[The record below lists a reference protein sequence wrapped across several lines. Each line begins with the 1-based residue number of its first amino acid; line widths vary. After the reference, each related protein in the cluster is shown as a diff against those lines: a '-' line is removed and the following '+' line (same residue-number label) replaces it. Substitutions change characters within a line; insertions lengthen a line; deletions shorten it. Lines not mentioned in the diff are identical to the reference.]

1 MMSLV
6 PSIFGEMDQMDQMF
20 DDMFNFGGYGY
31 GNRVMNTDVKEAENQ
46 YQIEMELPGYN
57 KEDIHADLKDGYL
70 TISAEHI
77 ENKDKKDHKGNY
89 IRRERRYGNC
99 SRSFF
104 VGKDI
109 TEEDIKANFKN
120 GILTLIVPKKEPAKE
135 VEQKKYIAIEG

>member
-6 PSIFGEMDQMDQMF
+6 PSIFKEMDQMDRIF
-20 DDMFNFGGYGY
+20 DDVLNFNSFGF
-31 GNRVMNTDVKEAENQ
+31 GNRLMNTDVKEVEDH
-46 YQIEMELPGYN
+46 YQIEVELPGFN

-70 TISAEHI
+70 TIFAEHKE
-77 ENKDKKDHKGNY
+77 ENEKKDRKGNY

-104 VGKDI
+104 VGKEI

-120 GILTLIVPKKEPAKE
+120 GILTLMVPKKEPTKE

>member
-6 PSIFGEMDQMDQMF
+6 PSIFKEMDQMDRIF
-20 DDMFNFGGYGY
+20 DDVFNFNSFGF
-31 GNRVMNTDVKEAENQ
+31 GNRLMNTDVKEVEDH
-46 YQIEMELPGYN
+46 YQIEVELPGFN

-70 TISAEHI
+70 TIFAELKE
-77 ENKDKKDHKGNY
+77 ENEKKDRKGNY

-104 VGKDI
+104 FGKEI

-120 GILTLIVPKKEPAKE
+120 GILTLMVPKKEPTKE

>member
-6 PSIFGEMDQMDQMF
+6 PSIFKEMYQMDRIF
-20 DDMFNFGGYGY
+20 DDVFNFNGFGFS
-31 GNRVMNTDVKEAENQ
+31 NRLMNTDVKEEEDH
-46 YQIEMELPGYN
+46 YRIEVELPGFN

-70 TISAEHI
+70 TIFGEHKE
-77 ENKDKKDHKGNY
+77 ENEKKDDKGNY

-104 VGKDI
+104 VGKEI
-109 TEEDIKANFKN
+109 NEEDIKANFKN
-120 GILTLIVPKKEPAKE
+120 GILTLMVAKKEPTKE